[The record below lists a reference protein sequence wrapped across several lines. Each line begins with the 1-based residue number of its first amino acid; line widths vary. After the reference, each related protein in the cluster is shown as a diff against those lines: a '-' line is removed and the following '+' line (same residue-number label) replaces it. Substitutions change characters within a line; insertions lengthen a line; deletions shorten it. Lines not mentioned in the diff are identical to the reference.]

1 MHLAFCD
8 EREDKTRAKNL
19 EFHNAECYLKR
30 PFDQPLRNESR
41 LILEEEKSEPR
52 PRLRTAV
59 VFIMLFAVLGAVVL
73 FAYFSTFERP
83 LTTIILV
90 RHAEKNIEPA
100 NTDPDLSLAGQ
111 ARAQELVRMFGDAG
125 IKAIY
130 ATQYKR
136 TQQTV
141 KPLADKLGLPVTS
154 VDAKNT
160 AELVKQIRAQHNG
173 EVVFVAGHN
182 NTVPEIIAALGG
194 PQMPIIPETEF
205 DNLYI
210 VTIYRVG
217 RAKLLKLKYGSPMPA
232 SGQ

>member
-1 MHLAFCD
+1 
-8 EREDKTRAKNL
+8 
-19 EFHNAECYLKR
+19 
-30 PFDQPLRNESR
+30 LRNESR
-41 LILEEEKSEPR
+41 LILAEANPEPR
-52 PRLRTAV
+52 PRLRAAL

-83 LTTIILV
+83 MTTIILV

-100 NTDPDLSLAGQ
+100 NPDPDLSPAGK
-111 ARAQELVRMFGDAG
+111 ARAQELARMFGDAG

-136 TQQTV
+136 TQETV
-141 KPLADKLGLPVTS
+141 KPLAEKIGVPATTI
-154 VDAKNT
+154 DAKNT

-173 EVVFVAGHN
+173 DVVFVAGHN

-194 PQMPIIPETEF
+194 PQLPIIPETEF
-205 DNLYI
+205 DNLYV

-217 RAKLLKLKYGSPMPA
+217 KAKVLKMKYGSAMPS
-232 SGQ
+232 SGQGMMQ